1 VVYGWRGPFHHE
13 LAVFKQSLIPGFP
26 VGAQRIGE
34 SLSILERDG
43 QVIYFVGGDN
53 YFSHPQGD
61 VKSRRF
67 VLASLMESGHVR
79 AVDLEGAPL
88 CIAHRTLMNWV
99 AQYRKDGSVSF
110 FRNAPVARPSVMSA
124 EVSAQCAALL
134 AEGLRPSVVAR
145 RVGIQESTL
154 RKAIKRQAIAV
165 LPECSDAHAQRGAG
179 STKAERSRDDA
190 QAADAMGTACTRA
203 DERVAAAVGL
213 AQCATTR
220 FEPGQDVQMA
230 GLLTGLPALCAN
242 GLLSGLGRYL
252 RLAPGFYSALHILLV
267 LGFMALGRI
276 RRPEGLRHIPPG
288 EFGKVIG
295 LDRVPEV
302 RTLREKIAV
311 MAATGEPGA
320 WMKELSKSWME
331 GDPEEAGYLYV
342 DGHVRVYNGELA
354 TLPRRF
360 VSRERLCLRG
370 TTDYWVNDAVGRPF
384 FVVSKAV
391 TEGLADALLKDIV
404 PELLLSVPQQP
415 TAAELDNDPQLHR
428 FVMVFDREGATHSLL
443 SELWQQRIGA
453 LTYRKNVRDVWPEG
467 EFIEQEVVAP
477 GGGSA
482 RMKLCMR
489 QTTLGAGK
497 AHIPVTE
504 VRRLTPSGHQTAVIT
519 TAQRLDPTLIAS
531 RMFSRWCQE
540 NFFAYMMQHFDIDGL
555 IEYGVQSLPGTLR
568 VVNPAWRKLDVAV
581 RKARQAERK
590 LHAQVATS
598 TLDDDVGIQKKA
610 ESVEAM
616 QAAQEALKQLR
627 LERKETPRKVTIDS
641 LPEEQRPNELL
652 PLGKMFC
659 DTVKMIAYRAET
671 AMVALLRRH
680 LKNEAEARALIRDL
694 LVASADIEPDDE
706 AKTLTIRIHR
716 MANPAQDKAVAA
728 LLDDLTKQAFCHP
741 ETGAKMIYTLV

>member
-1 VVYGWRGPFHHE
+1 VYGWRGPFHHE

-165 LPECSDAHAQRGAG
+165 LPECSDA
-179 STKAERSRDDA
+179 

-311 MAATGEPGA
+311 MAATGDPGA